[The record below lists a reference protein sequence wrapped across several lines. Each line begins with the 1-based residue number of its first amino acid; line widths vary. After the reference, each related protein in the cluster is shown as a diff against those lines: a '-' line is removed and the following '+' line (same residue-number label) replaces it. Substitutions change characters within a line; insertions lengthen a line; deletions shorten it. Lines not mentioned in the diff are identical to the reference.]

1 MATLL
6 TGFAIITA
14 EAAAGLYRRL
24 HAINF
29 GVYGASKVGKT
40 TLHSQLRT
48 RGEVPNIKGRTKGL
62 HRASRKVIKIDK
74 DSRTIR
80 TADVGGQTYYW
91 DTWKEDMRK
100 RKVKYIIFMIDDR
113 HLSEVYNLDNQLGWQ
128 YLVDAICDKYWRFSK
143 GKTKKKKDK
152 DFPEAVAIWANK
164 FDLWGNKYEF
174 NGNIEQH
181 PIFEPFRIG
190 MEKLQDRGIPCFKYI
205 VSAKSDPEMVYR
217 GVMTMIKEY

>member
-14 EAAAGLYRRL
+14 EAAAATWRRI

-29 GVYGASKVGKT
+29 GVYGASQVGKT

-48 RGEVPNIKGRTKGL
+48 RGEVPLVKERTVGL
-62 HRASRKVIKIDK
+62 KRASRKVVKIDK

-80 TADVGGQTYYW
+80 TADVGGQTFYW
-91 DTWKEDMRK
+91 EAWKKDMMK

-113 HLSEVYNLDNQLGWQ
+113 HLSETYNLENQLGWQ
-128 YLVDAICDKYWRFSK
+128 YLVDLICDDYWRLLK
-143 GKTKKKKDK
+143 GKTKRKKDK
-152 DFPEAVAIWANK
+152 DFPIAVGIWANK
-164 FDLWGNKYEF
+164 YDLWKDKYEY
-174 NGNIEQH
+174 NGPIEKH
-181 PIFEPFRIG
+181 PIFVPFRLG
-190 MEKLQDRGIPCFKYI
+190 MQRLQDRGIPCFKYI

-217 GVMTMIKEY
+217 GIMTMVKEY